1 MSRIAAMDSNNGYFQ
16 FPLCLLAFGEDY
28 KERLEH
34 IVSYCVCEQARRTN
48 PKFPRSAR
56 NASLDDAAT
65 FLGVTIGSPD
75 STLSRWKEADSF
87 VCRWERHYGKD
98 ALVRIATSLLW
109 EAHNNSGVSYREFS
123 ILCAINSIIGKRRF
137 VAKRITEPSI
147 RARAA
152 GFKSWEIVHLE
163 LPSDESRKAR
173 LLTEDQLRYTL
184 EKLHRRKFF
193 ARARVGA
200 KTVKYMV
207 KVTDD
212 ELRALLRQRETY
224 KLHFKAERA
233 KKDRELMATIRSAK
247 RRLINVGKGQNDAI
261 PVPIQSR
268 HANNL
273 TPDIVTDI
281 NICSFNNG
289 TLNKS
294 SQNICKKNR
303 APLSIESG
311 VIGLLRKEKPKTLD
325 RSQFS
330 DQELA
335 FIDLYHRI
343 CLPTGLGFLTVTQR
357 SEELNKVLDTFAAGF
372 DETEWTENFR
382 EAVKQR
388 REVFKTNPRKYNT
401 LVQICWKLNY

>member
-1 MSRIAAMDSNNGYFQ
+1 MRT
-16 FPLCLLAFGEDY
+16 PL
-28 KERLEH
+28 
-34 IVSYCVCEQARRTN
+34 
-48 PKFPRSAR
+48 
-56 NASLDDAAT
+56 
-65 FLGVTIGSPD
+65 
-75 STLSRWKEADSF
+75 
-87 VCRWERHYGKD
+87 
-98 ALVRIATSLLW
+98 
-109 EAHNNSGVSYREFS
+109 
-123 ILCAINSIIGKRRF
+123 
-137 VAKRITEPSI
+137 
-147 RARAA
+147 
-152 GFKSWEIVHLE
+152 
-163 LPSDESRKAR
+163 
-173 LLTEDQLRYTL
+173 
-184 EKLHRRKFF
+184 
-193 ARARVGA
+193 
-200 KTVKYMV
+200 
-207 KVTDD
+207 D

-268 HANNL
+268 HGNDM
-273 TPDIVTDI
+273 TPDIVPDI